1 MPGRLARAKRG
12 FKKRASESKMV
23 TQLARGG
30 AKVKSGSRELKK
42 RASETKTK
50 IGGAMTSGSRDLKK
64 RASETKTKI
73 GGAMTRGAA
82 KARKLGGHAK
92 TGFGR
97 LARGVKEQG
106 GKYLSI
112 LGASAR
118 PDLAVGQVKSL
129 KKANQRVTD
138 EVAELESD
146 IEAEADDKVI
156 QKQIKAI
163 KRAIGPV
170 KVQAGTEMDLM
181 F

>member
-30 AKVKSGSRELKK
+30 AKVR
-42 RASETKTK
+42 
-50 IGGAMTSGSRDLKK
+50 SGSRDLKK
-64 RASETKTKI
+64 RASERASETKTKI